1 MKTRYDISRRSG
13 PGRYFGT
20 LCIVVFLVLPHNVWA
35 QQASALEG
43 FLGDGA
49 PAILFEVNSLS
60 LDDYS
65 GGLGIWYSVSEN
77 FHWTFVLSPS
87 LNGTNNEHRELGDLS
102 TRKFSSYSL
111 GLTAAPFWILDSD
124 GDLCLTAGPLLS
136 YAIGLW
142 KYEEAFTSPEELYES
157 ETTEHSLT
165 IGAQAGAGY
174 ALTPSLLL
182 HLQYRLYGLGSW
194 SSADGATSQPV
205 RWHFD
210 AMGLL
215 SLGVRL

>member
-1 MKTRYDISRRSG
+1 MKTRYDISLRSAT
-13 PGRYFGT
+13 GRYVGT
-20 LCIVVFLVLPHNVWA
+20 LCIVLFLVLPHNTRS
-35 QQASALEG
+35 QQTSALDS

-77 FHWTFVLSPS
+77 FHWTFVLSPA
-87 LNGTNNEHRELGDLS
+87 L
-102 TRKFSSYSL
+102 TRGENHDRGVEDVNTTKFSWYRL
-111 GLTAAPFWILDSD
+111 GLTAAPLWVLDTD
-124 GDLCLTAGPLLS
+124 DDFCLTSGPLLS

>member
-1 MKTRYDISRRSG
+1 M
-13 PGRYFGT
+13 
-20 LCIVVFLVLPHNVWA
+20 LCAAAFLLLPHNTRS
-35 QQASALEG
+35 QQASALDG

-65 GGLGIWYSVSEN
+65 GGLGIWYSISET

-87 LNGTNNEHRELGDLS
+87 LNGTNYEQRGLNDLS
-102 TRKFSSYSL
+102 TTKFSGYSL
-111 GLTAAPFWILDSD
+111 GLTAAPFWILDTD
-124 GDLCLTAGPLLS
+124 GDFCLTAGPLLS
-136 YAIGLW
+136 YAIGLS
-142 KYEEAFTSPEELYES
+142 KHEGTFTPPRETYDI

-194 SSADGATSQPV
+194 WGATSPPV

-210 AMGLL
+210 AIGLL